1 MHFVNKQQAS
11 ASESKTAVF
20 CVSSARS
27 KRKSFIIFENYYI
40 QWLLLLFFIPSS
52 SGSDDIV
59 LSEAVLICKC
69 FMRYYNFVHKLNS
82 KLRMETRLA

>member
-1 MHFVNKQQAS
+1 MNKRQTS
-11 ASESKTAVF
+11 ASESKVF
-20 CVSSARS
+20 CVSSAHS

-40 QWLLLLFFIPSS
+40 QWLLLLFFIASS

-59 LSEAVLICKC
+59 ISETVLIRKC
-69 FMRYYNFVHKLNS
+69 FMRCYNFAHKLNS